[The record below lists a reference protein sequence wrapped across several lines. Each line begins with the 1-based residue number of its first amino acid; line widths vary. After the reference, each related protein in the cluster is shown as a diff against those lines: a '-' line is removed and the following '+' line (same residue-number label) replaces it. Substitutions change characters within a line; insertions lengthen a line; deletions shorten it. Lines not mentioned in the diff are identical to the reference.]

1 MAWGIEKNKR
11 RHFWFFKPL
20 NVFVSRKNQARL
32 VKKSLIEVRKSLI
45 PQTRS
50 NNSSAIPGLFPKVQ
64 MAIV

>member
-1 MAWGIEKNKR
+1 
-11 RHFWFFKPL
+11 
-20 NVFVSRKNQARL
+20 L

-50 NNSSAIPGLFPKVQ
+50 NNSSAIPGLSPKVQ